1 MASIS
6 SIVKKHV
13 EAAVAEAGETGY
25 TREEVARNLMSF
37 VMAIY
42 RESRPVE
49 DIAEELRYMIDNLD
63 PDERY
68 YFMRP

>member
-13 EAAVAEAGETGY
+13 DAAVAEAGETGY
-25 TREEVARNLMSF
+25 SAEDTARSMLSF

-42 RESRPVE
+42 RENREIPE
-49 DIAEELRYMIDNLD
+49 IAEELRYIIDNLD
-63 PDERY
+63 PDEQY
-68 YFMRP
+68 AFMRP